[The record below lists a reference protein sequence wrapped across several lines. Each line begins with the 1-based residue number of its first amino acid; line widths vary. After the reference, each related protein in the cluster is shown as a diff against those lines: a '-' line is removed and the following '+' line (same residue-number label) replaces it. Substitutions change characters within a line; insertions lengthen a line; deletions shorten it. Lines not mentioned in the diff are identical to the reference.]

1 MLGGDMNI
9 QELKA
14 KYPEQIIERI
24 LDTLYDTSVSDLI
37 EELLHWMPEG
47 EIAVWVKNIQD
58 EEAV

>member
-1 MLGGDMNI
+1 MNI